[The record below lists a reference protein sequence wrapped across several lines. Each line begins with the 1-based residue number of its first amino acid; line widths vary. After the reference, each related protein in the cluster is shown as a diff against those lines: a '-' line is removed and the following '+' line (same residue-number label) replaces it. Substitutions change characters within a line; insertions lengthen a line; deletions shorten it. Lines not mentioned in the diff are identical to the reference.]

1 MPSVGFTE
9 MLTGRCG
16 LNEEWAVR
24 IWCDLLL
31 LTQTDSRP
39 SLQQITHSGIDPKTL
54 LGSNVEQTSFLLYFP
69 FLKTMQCQP
78 DSKLFDIPAILPD
91 C

>member
-31 LTQTDSRP
+31 LTQTPGHLCSRSHIQGLIPRLCWEATLSRP
-39 SLQQITHSGIDPKTL
+39 RFYCIL
-54 LGSNVEQTSFLLYFP
+54 LF
-69 FLKTMQCQP
+69 
-78 DSKLFDIPAILPD
+78 
-91 C
+91 